1 MTGNVISTR
10 VRLARNFHGVRFPVK
25 MSDVDAESIIKTV
38 KSALGNGYEVYYV
51 ARTSE
56 ANAGALMERHLISPE
71 LLRSRRGAA
80 ITDGESVSVM
90 ACEEDHVRIQAIVP
104 GFDPVAAYDTAK
116 AIDDKIGKV
125 AEYAFSDRL
134 GYLTA
139 CPTNLGCGMRLSA
152 MCFLPAI
159 NKSGKMEEAVAILS
173 ETGITVRGEKGE
185 GSKGA
190 GYAFQISNRRSLGVN
205 EKEIIASVSDA
216 VKVLWNMEADERK
229 RLLANRCNRIKDD
242 VFRALGTLENA
253 YMMPHEELIALCGEI
268 KFGIDCGFLR
278 GMTTTEIDELCARFQ
293 PYNLM
298 LEKGRPMD
306 KEERAIVRAALLPGA
321 LKNLNE
327 VRQ

>member
-1 MTGNVISTR
+1 MNDNVISTR
-10 VRLARNFHGVRFPVK
+10 VRLARNFHGVRFPAK
-25 MSDVDAESIIKTV
+25 MSDVDADGIIKTV
-38 KSALGNGYEVYYV
+38 KSALGNGYEIYYA

-56 ANAGALMERHLISPE
+56 ADAGALMERHLISPE

-90 ACEEDHVRIQAIVP
+90 ACEEDHIRIQAIVG
-104 GFDPVAAYDTAK
+104 GFDPAGAYDMAK
-116 AIDDKIGKV
+116 AIDDKIRKK
-125 AEYAFSDRL
+125 AEYAYSDRL

-139 CPTNLGCGMRLSA
+139 CPSNLGCGMRLSV
-152 MCFLPAI
+152 MSFLPAL

-185 GSKGA
+185 GSRGA

-216 VKVLWNMEADERK
+216 AKLLWNMEAEERK
-229 RLLANRCNRIKDD
+229 RLLSTRRNALKDE
-242 VFRALGTLENA
+242 VFRALGTLDHA
-253 YMMPHEELIALCGEI
+253 YMISHEELTALCGEV

-298 LEKGRPMD
+298 LEKGRPMN
-306 KEERAIVRAALLPGA
+306 KEERALVRAALISSA
-321 LKNLNE
+321 LTKLNE

>member
-1 MTGNVISTR
+1 MTDNVISTR
-10 VRLARNFHGVRFPVK
+10 VRLARNRHGVRFPAK
-25 MSDVDAESIIKTV
+25 MSDVDADGIIKAV
-38 KSALGNGYEVYYV
+38 KSALGNGYEIYYA

-56 ANAGALMERHLISPE
+56 ADAGALMERHLISPE

-90 ACEEDHVRIQAIVP
+90 ACEEDHVRIQAIVQ
-104 GFDPVAAYDTAK
+104 GFDPVGAYDMAK
-116 AIDDKIGKV
+116 AIDDKIGRNM
-125 AEYAFSDRL
+125 EYAFSDRL

-139 CPTNLGCGMRLSA
+139 CPSNLGCGMRLSV
-152 MCFLPAI
+152 MCFLPAL

-216 VKVLWNMEADERK
+216 ANILERMESEERK
-229 RLLANRCNRIKDD
+229 RLLATKKDNLKD
-242 VFRALGTLENA
+242 GVFRALGTLRHA
-253 YMMPHEELIALCGEI
+253 FVMSHEELTSLCGEI

-278 GMTTTEIDELCARFQ
+278 GMTTTEVDELCARLQ
-293 PYNLM
+293 PYNMM
-298 LEKGRPMD
+298 LERRRKMGE
-306 KEERAIVRAALLPGA
+306 EERVRERAARLPSA
-321 LKNLNE
+321 LTNLYE
-327 VRQ
+327 VR